1 MSKKILAA
9 AALALPLALLL
20 SACAGTAEP
29 SGSSAAPEQ
38 TDPIRIGVVGAG
50 DPYWETFT
58 EAAADEGIAVDI
70 VDFTSYDQ
78 PNPALS
84 AGELDL
90 NQFQHIIY
98 LATYN
103 VAASDD
109 LQPIGA
115 TAIYPL
121 GLYSLKYDDVAAIP
135 AGETIAVPNDESNQA
150 RALLVLQS
158 AGLIALEDGGS
169 IFSTVADIDQDAS
182 KVKVEAVD
190 ADFTA
195 SSLPDFAGAVVNND
209 FVSKSG
215 LTADELLAQDDP
227 NDPAAFP
234 YINIFAAKAEDA
246 DNPTYLK
253 LVEIYQNTAAVQEGV
268 QEASGGTAVLVKT
281 PAADL
286 VTSLNDTEA
295 DIRANQ

>member
-1 MSKKILAA
+1 MSKKSLV
-9 AALALPLALLL
+9 AALALPLVLLL
-20 SACAGTAEP
+20 GACA
-29 SGSSAAPEQ
+29 SGSSDPAASGDAAQGE
-38 TDPIRIGVVGAG
+38 TVKIGVVGAG
-50 DPYWETFT
+50 DPYWETYK
-58 EAAADEGIAVDI
+58 EAAADEGIDVDI
-70 VDFTSYDQ
+70 VNFDSYDQ

-103 VAASDD
+103 VAAGDD
-109 LQPIGA
+109 LVPIGA

-121 GLYSLKYDDVAAIP
+121 GLYSTKYTDVDDIP

-158 AGLIALEDGGS
+158 AGLIELKDGGS
-169 IFSTVADIDQDAS
+169 IFSTVADIEDGS
-182 KVKVEAVD
+182 KVTVEAVA

-215 LTADELLAQDDP
+215 LTSDQLLAQDDP
-227 NDPAAFP
+227 ADASAFP

-246 DNPTYLK
+246 ENPTYLK
-253 LVEIYQNTAAVQEGV
+253 LVQIYQETTAVQEGV
-268 QEASGGTAVLVKT
+268 LAASGGTGVLVKT
-281 PAADL
+281 PVADL
-286 VTSLNDTEA
+286 VASLKDTED

>member
-1 MSKKILAA
+1 MSKKSL
-9 AALALPLALLL
+9 AALALPLVLLL
-20 SACAGTAEP
+20 GACASDSSDPAA
-29 SGSSAAPEQ
+29 SGDAAQSE
-38 TDPIRIGVVGAG
+38 TVRIGVVGAG

-58 EAAADEGIAVDI
+58 EAAADEGIDVEI
-70 VDFTSYDQ
+70 VNFDSYDQ
-78 PNPALS
+78 PNPALA

-103 VAASDD
+103 VAAGDD
-109 LQPIGA
+109 LVPIGA

-121 GLYSLKYDDVAAIP
+121 GLYSTKYTDVDDIP

-158 AGLIALEDGGS
+158 AGLIELKDGGS
-169 IFSTVADIDQDAS
+169 IFSTVADIEDGS
-182 KVKVEAVD
+182 KVTVEAVA

-209 FVSKSG
+209 FVAKSG
-215 LTADELLAQDDP
+215 LTSKELLAQDDP
-227 NDPAAFP
+227 ADASAFP

-246 DNPTYLK
+246 ENPTYLK
-253 LVEIYQNTAAVQEGV
+253 LVKIYQDTTAVQDGV
-268 QEASGGTAVLVKT
+268 LAASGGTAVLVKT
-281 PAADL
+281 PVADL
-286 VTSLNDTEA
+286 LTSLKDTED